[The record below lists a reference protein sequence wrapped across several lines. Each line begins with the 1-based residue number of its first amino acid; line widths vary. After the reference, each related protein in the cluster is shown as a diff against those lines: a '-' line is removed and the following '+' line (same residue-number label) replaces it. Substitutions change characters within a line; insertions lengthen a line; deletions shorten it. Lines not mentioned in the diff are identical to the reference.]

1 MSKLLRPPEGA
12 RRMPKPVAF
21 WRRRETVYGPL
32 VDRVL
37 AGFPA
42 QARIAMQDLT
52 RASVLAGELL
62 RQPPERRW
70 LMVRNSP
77 RYRGLGL
84 CQRLLQAS
92 EEASW
97 TDPGAG
103 ETLALLALRVI
114 ELSEVPAPGACLIA
128 DVKARCWS
136 AVANARRL
144 ATDRQAARREPLS
157 GP

>member
-1 MSKLLRPPEGA
+1 MSKLPRPPEGVY
-12 RRMPKPVAF
+12 RMPKPVVA
-21 WRRRETVYGPL
+21 WRPRETVYGPL

-37 AGFPA
+37 ARFPA
-42 QARIAMQDLT
+42 QARVALQDLA
-52 RASVLAGELL
+52 RAPVLAGELL

-84 CQRLLQAS
+84 CQSLLQAS

-103 ETLALLALRVI
+103 EALALLALRVI
-114 ELSEVPAPGACLIA
+114 ELSELPAPGAWLIA
-128 DVKARCWS
+128 DAKARCWN

-144 ATDRQAARREPLS
+144 ATGLPAAELLEPFS
-157 GP
+157 